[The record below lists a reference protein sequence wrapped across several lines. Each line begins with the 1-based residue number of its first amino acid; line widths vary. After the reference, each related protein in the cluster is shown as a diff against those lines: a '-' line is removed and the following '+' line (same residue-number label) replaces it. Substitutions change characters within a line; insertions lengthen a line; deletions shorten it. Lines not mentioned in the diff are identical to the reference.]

1 MSFPI
6 LILVSSAILFWIG
19 PLDAFGK
26 EYLIREGHQFADGT
40 MNLNRWFMGRK
51 LKFKAAFNES
61 NIYKLPRGEQ
71 ADSNK
76 LFGFSD
82 CKSTA
87 VQSSARFGWRWFNNR
102 LEITAVTH
110 RDGDWHLHQ
119 IMGVA
124 ELNRVYDFEIELS
137 EDKAFYHYKFDH
149 GPAVR
154 VLRDCMDE
162 SMFGY
167 LLFPFFG
174 GSEKSP
180 QDMTVSVWDR
190 PHANFVLEKV
200 GPNPLI
206 AGNPLSLQ
214 LRVGES
220 MQVRFEIYTAVG
232 QLAHSTQPIR
242 FEALDDLQEYS
253 LELPG
258 NLSSGIYF
266 IRPMAIL
273 TPEPLPG
280 YVVGGGGNSYE
291 LIYLK

>member
-1 MSFPI
+1 M
-6 LILVSSAILFWIG
+6 
-19 PLDAFGK
+19 DAFGK
-26 EYLIREGHQFADGT
+26 DYLIRQGHQFADGT
-40 MNLNRWFMGRK
+40 MNLNRWFLGNRFR
-51 LKFKAAFNES
+51 FKAAFNES
-61 NIYKLPRGEQ
+61 NIYRLSGEEQ

-82 CKSTA
+82 CKKTG
-87 VQSSARFGWRWFNNR
+87 VESSARFGWRWFNNR

-124 ELNRVYDFEIELS
+124 ELNRVYDFEIELGD
-137 EDKAFYHYKFDH
+137 DKAFYLYRFNH
-149 GPAVR
+149 GPPVR

-167 LLFPFFG
+167 LLYPFFG

-180 QDMTVSVWDR
+180 QNMTVSVWDQ
-190 PHANFVLEKV
+190 PHANFVVERA

-206 AGNPLSLQ
+206 AGSPLSLQ
-214 LRVGES
+214 LRVGEPL
-220 MQVRFEIYTAVG
+220 QVKFEVYTTAG
-232 QLAHSTQPIR
+232 QLVHSTQPIR
-242 FEALDDLQEYS
+242 FEALDEVQVYS
-253 LELPG
+253 LDLPG
-258 NLSSGIYF
+258 QLSSGIYF
-266 IRPMAIL
+266 IRPMGIL
-273 TPEPLPG
+273 DPEPLPG